1 MGLLTPLQLTAGSA
15 LLNNTGLVLGA
26 NLQSSLFAYE
36 HTALIT
42 AWRAAVQN
50 YLGQSWKTEYVLT
63 ALLSIGNT
71 TVPALGN
78 SIPYGAPTPRP
89 ITGPVTTGFSG
100 LIADTGT
107 LYLGDGDVGKF
118 ALAFLAAQGYVN
130 STNVF
135 INSAV
140 NAQTYLGPTFTNM
153 SNLTT
158 NNISS
163 VNSNLTGFGVDLG
176 NQGQLTDMKN
186 LNNYGTPAALLKQI
200 SAVAGLQGGTLK
212 IIEVPLTSAGL
223 SKSNIQTL
231 ISGTRENNPSQFDQ
245 FQRLAYTGMT
255 KIVGTDLQQVLDI
268 LDVTT
273 PNIETMADLLDQQK
287 IFPNSWTTMATPT
300 ATGPVPVYQDNGSV
314 NYSLAESVAAYLPT
328 PSGCDE
334 LGKIIPPSQAV
345 ANKAVQIG
353 LQQITGI
360 GSTTL
365 PKFAQTVLGQC
376 KDTWSIGRSYL
387 ANSCVANG
395 QPIPTYYRAQQD
407 VPPGVD
413 INNTDY
419 WLPTTLGGISTMAG
433 LPDIEAQ
440 TTALPA
446 SAGNYY
452 ANDVAVGTGP
462 NGTLTMCDLFGAAVG
477 SGYNSQL
484 DSATATINAMASAGA
499 LAAIQAQYVNLL
511 YAIDD
516 GAMLAH
522 INLANIAISNF
533 AIAYP
538 AEAASL
544 NAAWSAMAA
553 KLAAEQANQT
563 SAGISLE
570 DLPDNDKTSVYS
582 FVQNL
587 PQYGLQVDSCGPAD
601 FLDQVADLSI
611 IGGQAIV
618 GAMREARNNQRL
630 NASQLS
636 QNTTPSTGLAVT
648 PVPAVVPV
656 Y

>member
-26 NLQSSLFAYE
+26 ELQASLSAYE
-36 HTALIT
+36 NTSLIA
-42 AWRAAVQN
+42 AWQAAVTS
-50 YLGQSWKTEYVLT
+50 YLGQSWKTDYVL
-63 ALLSIGNT
+63 AGLLSIGNS

-78 SIPYGAPTPRP
+78 SIPSGAPTPRP
-89 ITGPVTTGFSG
+89 IAGPVTTGFSG
-100 LIADTGT
+100 LIADTGN
-107 LYLGDGDVGKF
+107 LYLGNGDIGKF
-118 ALAFLAAQGYVN
+118 ALAFMAAQGYIS

-135 INSAV
+135 VNSAV

-158 NNISS
+158 NNISAM
-163 VNSNLTGFGVDLG
+163 NSNLTGFGIDLG
-176 NQGQLTDMKN
+176 NQGQLTDMQN
-186 LNNYGTPAALLKQI
+186 LNNYGTPSALLRQI
-200 SAVAGLQGGTLK
+200 SKVAGLQGGTLK
-212 IIEVPLTSAGL
+212 IIEVPLIAAGL
-223 SKSNIQTL
+223 TKANILTL
-231 ISGTRENNPSQFDQ
+231 LTGSRDANPTQFDQ
-245 FQRLAYTGMT
+245 YQRLAYTGMT
-255 KIVGTDLQQVLDI
+255 NVVGVDLQQVLSI

-273 PNIETMADLLDQQK
+273 PNISTLADLLDQKK
-287 IFPNSWTTMATPT
+287 IFPNSWTTLATPT
-300 ATGPVPVYQDNGSV
+300 ANGPALVYQDNGSA
-314 NYSLAESVAAYLPT
+314 NFALAAQVAAYLPT
-328 PSGCDE
+328 ASGCEE
-334 LGKIIPPSQAV
+334 LGKVIPPGQAV
-345 ANKAVQIG
+345 ANKAVQVG
-353 LQQITGI
+353 FQQITGI
-360 GSTTL
+360 ASTTL
-365 PKFAQTVLGQC
+365 PKLAQTVLGQC
-376 KDTWSIGRSYL
+376 KNAWSVNKIYL

-446 SAGNYY
+446 SASNYY

-544 NAAWSAMAA
+544 NTAWSAMAA